1 MWPSNQV
8 LMGIA
13 GVFGGFVGCT
23 GLYMHSHLQK
33 QFKQTIFVRDS
44 LAKLRENEAAK
55 YLLGKNRLIN
65 LLLVSYHMILLTT
78 GTPIR
83 DFNIHFHDTENN
95 YKSEEAALNKIPVK
109 GPHGHGWYF
118 IRAEPR
124 GEDGKWV
131 GVRLELEIEKTSML
145 EEEKYRD
152 KRLVV
157 FDCERH
163 GTMILKSSI

>member
-1 MWPSNQV
+1 MWPSNQA
-8 LMGIA
+8 LMGVA
-13 GVFGGFVGCT
+13 GVFGGIVGCT
-23 GLYMHSHLQK
+23 GLYMHSNLQK
-33 QFKQTIFVRDS
+33 QFKQTIFVRES
-44 LAKLRENEAAK
+44 LSKLRENEPAK

-65 LLLVSYHMILLTT
+65 RIGFILSCPPA

-95 YKSEEAALNKIPVK
+95 FKTDEAALNKIPVK

-131 GVRLELEIEKTSML
+131 GVRLELEVEKTSML
-145 EEEKYRD
+145 EEEKYKD

-163 GTMILKSSI
+163 GTMVLKNEVLS

>member
-1 MWPSNQV
+1 MVS
-8 LMGIA
+8 
-13 GVFGGFVGCT
+13 
-23 GLYMHSHLQK
+23 SHP
-33 QFKQTIFVRDS
+33 V
-44 LAKLRENEAAK
+44 
-55 YLLGKNRLIN
+55 
-65 LLLVSYHMILLTT
+65 LLTA
-78 GTPIR
+78 GTPIK

-95 YKSEEAALNKIPVK
+95 YKTEESALNKIPVK

-131 GVRLELEIEKTSML
+131 GVRLELEVEKTTKL
-145 EEEKYRD
+145 EEEKYKD

-163 GTMILKSSI
+163 GTMVLKTEI

>member
-65 LLLVSYHMILLTT
+65 LLLVSYHIILLTT

-124 GEDGKWV
+124 GEDGRWV

-145 EEEKYRD
+145 EEEKYKD

>member
-55 YLLGKNRLIN
+55 YLLGKNRPIISLI
-65 LLLVSYHMILLTT
+65 SYD
-78 GTPIR
+78 PPYFR
-83 DFNIHFHDTENN
+83 NS
-95 YKSEEAALNKIPVK
+95 YKGLQHP
-109 GPHGHGWYF
+109 F
-118 IRAEPR
+118 PR
-124 GEDGKWV
+124 
-131 GVRLELEIEKTSML
+131 
-145 EEEKYRD
+145 
-152 KRLVV
+152 
-157 FDCERH
+157 H
-163 GTMILKSSI
+163 

>member
-55 YLLGKNRLIN
+55 YLLGKNRLLSTYYWSHN
-65 LLLVSYHMILLTT
+65 ILLTT

-124 GEDGKWV
+124 GEDGRWV

-145 EEEKYRD
+145 EEEKYKD

-157 FDCERH
+157 FDCDRH